1 MSQVITNAFEQYWQS
16 SLAAEQ
22 PVVLDEF
29 ILADI
34 PNLDITSPI
43 DPDTGLPPESQI
55 VHRQNVDQRGRINN
69 NAVAYTIVM
78 DTTVGDFSFNA
89 MYLRNKQN
97 GVIGMIVYK
106 GRETKLKTDQ
116 TTGQTGNSLVKSML
130 MGYDQAAEA
139 TLTNVD
145 AGTWQI
151 DYAARLRGQDEDLRQ
166 LASQLYGHHTFIGDG
181 FKVVQ
186 QDGGHQVTQGVAIIG
201 GLRIELKQDEVI
213 HPGTKP
219 IGVWVDVHRSG
230 SLLSEH
236 QNHFTIIT
244 SVADLTDH
252 VDNNGY
258 PHYVAKLGTLDLLG
272 AVDDERGVIQ
282 NAGNLG
288 ETRHLWARS
297 LAEAGYHLV
306 DGSFES
312 GAFLA
317 KRNDA
322 VLFESNGK
330 CFVWTGEFPSHGI
343 DIPKK
348 STPESTGGASWR
360 YVDDSLRGQLFA
372 GPLVERNGAV
382 ALRDFISIHEFG
394 VVFDSGV
401 TDNTAALNEAFQSGK
416 KIWINDPGEGN
427 FAQVTGT
434 VYYDSRTTI
443 MGPGKYR
450 PVIKAAASMP
460 GELDLIAPINET
472 YSSFNYLR
480 NILMFDLC
488 VDANGFNRTKTVGY
502 VGEWGRAI
510 RIGAIFDSLFIRVN
524 AVGGPQHGID
534 VACWKDNHIGI
545 GHNGKAIGRPF
556 NVILSECDATDWV
569 YDDGITTHGCYD
581 ILIEKPT
588 TRITDTAKAA
598 HTYDQTQKG
607 IEVDD
612 GSINIHVDEGRHYGN
627 NTFTMGFSV
636 ATHANAPAARGV
648 HFSRC
653 KAEECLTGFGA
664 WADPDTTA
672 GFVFPSDK
680 WLCRNI
686 TFTDCT
692 LVKPSLKADDTNFP
706 SRFIDIQNFMSVEA
720 NGMSLS
726 ICDADGAYY
735 TPLSLINLTPAVD
748 VKIKNIKI
756 TGVPGIPS
764 ISHAIPRGAAWVRI
778 SSPMSSNIEID
789 GFNIDNIGFA
799 DRLISDT
806 TAPALKSVKNLRCDS
821 IPADGQTK
829 VAIYSS
835 ANAEF
840 KNIKLPVGMEYFRI
854 GRTFNSHDAGDV
866 DVYLTA
872 EKKILGGI
880 TIRSETDAAGAQV
893 KPGIVFDRQFSSA
906 SDPTGINGKGSV
918 AFRTSNEVGGAFS
931 ISAYH
936 EDLGEY
942 RPIVYAR
949 STTSPAKAWNPVI
962 DNDTALGEP
971 ANRWKVIYAATG
983 TVNTSDANDKTAPQ
997 PITDPVLDA
1006 WGDVQLITFQ
1016 WLDAIQQKG
1025 ADLARWHFGV
1035 IAQQVRDSFLAHGLD
1050 GTRYGLLCYDEW
1062 EDEYKPVIDAREN
1075 QETGEFEEYDTGETI
1090 QTQVAGTRW
1099 GIRPDQCLFL
1109 EAAYQRRQMKRIESR
1124 LALLEKA
1131 D

>member
-186 QDGGHQVTQGVAIIG
+186 QDGGHQVTQGVAIVG
-201 GLRIELKQDEVI
+201 GLRIELKQPEVI
-213 HPGTKP
+213 YPGTKP

-244 SVADLTDH
+244 SVADLADH
-252 VDNNGY
+252 VDSNGY

-330 CFVWTGEFPSHGI
+330 CFVWAGEFPIHGI

-360 YVDDSLRGQLFA
+360 YVDDSLRGELFA
-372 GPLVERNGAV
+372 GPIVERDGAA

-394 VVFDSGV
+394 VVFDNV
-401 TDNTAALNEAFQSGK
+401 TDNTASLTSAFTSGK
-416 KIWINDPGEGN
+416 TIQIPDPGKGN
-427 FAQVTGT
+427 YAMISDTVKIGNGT
-434 VYYDSRTTI
+434 VVI
-443 MGPGKYR
+443 GPGRDKL
-450 PVIKAAASMP
+450 VIKAMPSMD
-460 GELDLIAPINET
+460 GAKDCIATSVYKGPNLAYDDFVHLLNFGIH
-472 YSSFNYLR
+472 
-480 NILMFDLC
+480 
-488 VDANGFNRTKTVGY
+488 ANGLNRSKAGD
-502 VGEWGRAI
+502 GEWGRGI
-510 RIGAIFDSLFIRVN
+510 RFGAARHSSIQNVKVVQPL
-524 AVGGPQHGID
+524 QHGVDITNYD
-534 VACWKDNHIGI
+534 DDDIAI
-545 GHNGKAIGRPF
+545 GHAGVPQGMSS
-556 NVILSECDATDWV
+556 NVLLKDVIVVDAL
-569 YDDGITTHGCYD
+569 YDDGITTHYCHDVTIKGCTN
-581 ILIEKPT
+581 I
-588 TRITDTAKAA
+588 ITDATKSV
-598 HTYDQTQKG
+598 HQFQVNSKG

-612 GSINIHVDEGRHYGN
+612 GSYDILVEDCHSYCN
-627 NTFTMGFSV
+627 NTEVTAFSIS
-636 ATHANAPAARGV
+636 THANAPAAYNIKFKNCNGYGT
-648 HFSRC
+648 RC
-653 KAEECLTGFGA
+653 LINA
-664 WADPDTTA
+664 W
-672 GFVFPSDK
+672 SDK
-680 WLCRNI
+680 NTDAAHGTTNWKSRNI
-686 TFTDCT
+686 VFEGITGEKGWFDKTNPIFPNRIVEISGFMDVEINDIT
-692 LVKPSLKADDTNFP
+692 YRVSGSDDSYDAPVSVINMADAIGVKM
-706 SRFIDIQNFMSVEA
+706 R
-720 NGMSLS
+720 
-726 ICDADGAYY
+726 
-735 TPLSLINLTPAVD
+735 
-748 VKIKNIKI
+748 NIKI
-756 TGVPGIPS
+756 TGVPQIPVV
-764 ISHAIPRGAAWVRI
+764 APTAARTVGWIRV
-778 SSPMSSNIEID
+778 SGNSADLELD
-789 GFNIDNIGFA
+789 GFHINTLGYFNRIVGD
-799 DRLISDT
+799 
-806 TAPALKSVKNLRCDS
+806 
-821 IPADGQTK
+821 
-829 VAIYSS
+829 SS
-835 ANAEF
+835 ANAFTSIQNIRVDESPTDGQAKTAIVSGSQKLKT
-840 KNIKLPVGMEYFRI
+840 KNITVPVGVAPYAI
-854 GRTFNSHDAGDV
+854 GRTFKDYPEGD
-866 DVYLTA
+866 YELNQLTH
-872 EKKILGGI
+872 KVIVGGYKIV
-880 TIRSETDAAGAQV
+880 SETLADNTQA
-893 KPGIVFDRQFSSA
+893 KPGLFFDNQFSSPDFF
-906 SDPTGINGKGSV
+906 SGKGSI
-918 AFRTSNEVGGAFS
+918 AYRTSEDKQSSFT
-931 ISAYH
+931 ICAYH
-936 EDLGEY
+936 DDTNKYVPVVRIQDTLG
-942 RPIVYAR
+942 AR
-949 STTSPAKAWNPVI
+949 SFEPGVDDTTV
-962 DNDTALGEP
+962 LGR
-971 ANRWKVIYAATG
+971 NVSRFKTG
-983 TVNTSDANDKTAPQ
+983 YFASNIIVTSDEREKSRPFDIEDAA
-997 PITDPVLDA
+997 LDA
-1006 WGDVQLITFQ
+1006 WGDVSIIVYQ
-1016 WLDAIQQKG
+1016 WIESIIHKG
-1025 ADLARWHFGV
+1025 EESARWHYGV
-1035 IAQQVRDSFLAHGLD
+1035 IAQQVRDAFKNRGLD
-1050 GTRYGLLCYDEW
+1050 GTKYGLLCYDEW
-1062 EDEYKPVIDAREN
+1062 PDKYVSVYESVEVEDGKFIQV
-1075 QETGEFEEYDTGETI
+1075 ETGEKI
-1090 QTQVAGTRW
+1090 QTQIAGNRW
-1099 GIRPDQCLFL
+1099 GLRPDQCFWI